1 MNPPS
6 DLLNAK
12 DPDIRAS
19 FDALRR
25 AAQLARKTAIQTN
38 TNIVILQEGQLI
50 HVSAQELRKTATRES
65 THD

>member
-12 DPDIRAS
+12 DPDVRAS
-19 FDALRR
+19 FHALRR

-38 TNIVILQEGQLI
+38 TSIVIFQDGQLI
-50 HVSAQELRKTATRES
+50 RVSAQALREALEEV
-65 THD
+65 

>member
-6 DLLNAK
+6 DLLSAK
-12 DPDIRAS
+12 DPDIPAS

-25 AAQLARKTAIQTN
+25 AAQLARKTAIHTN

-50 HVSAQELRKTATRES
+50 HVSAQELRETATRES

>member
-12 DPDIRAS
+12 DPNIRAS

-50 HVSAQELRKTATRES
+50 HVSAQELRETATRES